1 MSRVM
6 GWKNVSVRARQI
18 DTGRD
23 KESLAQN
30 DPLEGGDG
38 WEPNVSTFRGT
49 ESDLRKHFSQVVAIL
64 RVPTKKAEV
73 VSLGFSR

>member
-6 GWKNVSVRARQI
+6 GWKNVSLCTRQI

-30 DPLEGGDG
+30 DPFEGGDG
-38 WEPNVSTFRGT
+38 SEPNVSVLRSTA
-49 ESDLRKHFSQVVAIL
+49 SDLREHYSKVVASL
-64 RVPTKKAEV
+64 RVPMKKIDV